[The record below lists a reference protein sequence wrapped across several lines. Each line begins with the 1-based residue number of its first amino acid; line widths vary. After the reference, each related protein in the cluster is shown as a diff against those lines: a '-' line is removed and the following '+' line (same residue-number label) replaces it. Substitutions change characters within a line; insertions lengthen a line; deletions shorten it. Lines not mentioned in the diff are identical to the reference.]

1 MRRKTTKQAA
11 KMAVVSAALGF
22 AATMFAAAPAQASC
36 QGDRS
41 SVYGGENDG
50 ALSYRLERWT
60 GSWAHRTNCRIVV
73 PAEQIVESLIHATFI

>member
-1 MRRKTTKQAA
+1 MRRKTTKRAG
-11 KMAVVSAALGF
+11 KMAVVASALGF
-22 AATMFAAAPAQASC
+22 TATMFTAAPAHASC

-60 GSWAHRTNCRIVV
+60 GSWAHRTNCRVVV
-73 PAEQIVESLIHATFI
+73 PAEQIVESLIHAVFI